1 MAKYFMELTLV
12 DYESVKFLPSE
23 IAAAALFIAIKA
35 EDNLEWTPT
44 LEFYS
49 MHSESKLLPCAQRI
63 AHLIIKTLDG
73 SAKLKVSDMKEI
85 RQTTVTC
92 QPYYVLS

>member
-23 IAAAALFIAIKA
+23 IAAAALYIAIKV

-49 MHSESKLLPCAQRI
+49 MHSESKLLPCARRI
-63 AHLIIKTLDG
+63 AHLVKQTWDG
-73 SAKLKVSDMKEI
+73 TAKLKVKQRNTRIAEK
-85 RQTTVTC
+85 
-92 QPYYVLS
+92 